1 LALLLGALVA
11 RGRLPD
17 DLERAANGIL
27 SYLPMLFVP
36 AAIGVVAPIRLIR
49 ATDQPLPG
57 PSRSSVKAIAAT
69 AAAMRAIERLQALVA
84 T

>member
-1 LALLLGALVA
+1 VIRAL
-11 RGRLPD
+11 RP
-17 DLERAANGIL
+17 NGIL